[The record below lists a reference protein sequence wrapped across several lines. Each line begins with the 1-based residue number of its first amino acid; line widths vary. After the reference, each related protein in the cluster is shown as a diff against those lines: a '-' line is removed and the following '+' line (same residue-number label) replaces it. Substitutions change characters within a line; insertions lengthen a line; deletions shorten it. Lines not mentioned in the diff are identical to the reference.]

1 MNRLSD
7 YDDQIIRA
15 TPYETLSDYRATVSY
30 PLASPP
36 SVRPPSLSSNLGFS
50 RMSQDRP

>member
-15 TPYETLSDYRATVSY
+15 TPYETLSDYRSTVGFFL
-30 PLASPP
+30 PLVHPREFP
-36 SVRPPSLSSNLGFS
+36 HTLPV
-50 RMSQDRP
+50 

>member
-15 TPYETLSDYRATVSY
+15 TPYETLFNYRATVGY
-30 PLASPP
+30 LLNPRDFPHPLP
-36 SVRPPSLSSNLGFS
+36 
-50 RMSQDRP
+50 M